1 MTDPSPK
8 NSSTLED
15 PSSTKKSSSTKGK
28 TPKDSSAKT
37 TSGARSKEII
47 LSALE
52 TAQQEIAKLS
62 ALISA
67 SQTINSALE
76 LDEVLD
82 RILLTATENVR
93 ADRGTIYLV
102 DEAHGEI
109 WSKVILGEEKL
120 EIRLPLGQGL
130 AGYVAQ
136 TGEVIIL
143 DDAYSDPRFNR
154 EVDRKSGY
162 RTKSIL
168 TTPMRDKEGK
178 VIGVFQL
185 LNKVDDLFNQ
195 DDVSFLDALSA
206 HAAIALENSFLLK
219 ESLEKKEMEKELEVA
234 GGIQKRLLPDD
245 SPDIEGFELLGVCS
259 PCEAVGGDSYDFIQL
274 DEGRWLITITD
285 VVGHGVPAAMLMA
298 NLYATLRSHSQYG
311 HELTSMVARVNDSI
325 HRSTAST
332 QFITMFCGILDPE
345 TGEFNFTNAGHNPPY
360 VVRKNAQ
367 PDQPLETLEE
377 GGIPL
382 GMMPSVPYC
391 SGAVTMEKG
400 DILFLFTDGVT
411 EVMNKKG
418 ELLGEEALEECLKQ
432 SVGLPLASIID
443 EVQVEVRS
451 HSGDTPYDDDV
462 TIVGVQRLP

>member
-1 MTDPSPK
+1 MTDHSPQ
-8 NSSTLED
+8 NSS
-15 PSSTKKSSSTKGK
+15 PAKKSSAKKDK
-28 TPKDSSAKT
+28 TPRHSSSKT
-37 TSGARSKEII
+37 TSSKITSRTRSKEII
-47 LSALE
+47 ISALE

-102 DEAHGEI
+102 DEPNGEI
-109 WSKVILGEEKL
+109 WSKVLQGEEKL

-154 EVDRKSGY
+154 EVDRESGY
-162 RTKSIL
+162 RTKSML

-178 VIGVFQL
+178 IIGVFQL
-185 LNKVDDLFNQ
+185 LNKADDLFNQ

-206 HAAIALENSFLLK
+206 HAAIALENAFLLK
-219 ESLEKKEMEKELEVA
+219 ESLEKKELEKELEVA
-234 GGIQKRLLPDD
+234 GGIQKRLLPAD

-259 PCEAVGGDSYDFIQL
+259 PCEAVGGDSYDFIEL
-274 DEGRWLITITD
+274 DEGRWLITIAD

-298 NLYATLRSHSQYG
+298 NLYATLRSHSQYD
-311 HELTSMVARVNDSI
+311 HELTSMVARVNDFI
-325 HRSTAST
+325 HRSTST
-332 QFITMFCGILDPE
+332 SQFITMFCGILDPQ
-345 TGEFNFTNAGHNPPY
+345 TGEFTFTNAGHNPPY
-360 VVRKNAQ
+360 VLRTNAE
-367 PDQPLETLEE
+367 PDQTLETMEE

-382 GMMPSVPYC
+382 GMMPSMPYS

-411 EVMNKKG
+411 EVMNEKG

-432 SVGLPLASIID
+432 SVGLPLASIIH

-451 HSGDTPYDDDV
+451 HSGDTPYEDDV
-462 TIVGVQRLP
+462 TMVGMQRLP